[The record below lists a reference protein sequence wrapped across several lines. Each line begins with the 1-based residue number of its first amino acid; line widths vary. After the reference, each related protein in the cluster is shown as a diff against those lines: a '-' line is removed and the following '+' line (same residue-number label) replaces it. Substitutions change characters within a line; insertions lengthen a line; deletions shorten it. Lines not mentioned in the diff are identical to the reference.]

1 MRKFLTILFIIFI
14 ASNNAVFA
22 EGDLWDNFGD
32 SNIYGQKP
40 VSDKEFEQALESK
53 KVRKNVIKISQKEK
67 VFLKATKQNK

>member
-1 MRKFLTILFIIFI
+1 MRKFFIILFIIFI

-32 SNIYGQKP
+32 TNVYGQKP

-53 KVRKNVIKISQKEK
+53 KGKKKKDKNIPKGESFSQSNE
-67 VFLKATKQNK
+67 T